1 MVGTARS
8 TFETRLVNAKA
19 RLCPPYGAI
28 RPSSALRT
36 PHRGIYAG
44 PVVGSRDHTLK
55 HTLRLIA
62 AIVIFAGLAIIVAG
76 CSDARLA
83 ANNAASNTGQPR
95 QQSYQ
100 TSYGLTSDGPTTD
113 LYTELKG
120 SLQPPARPQSTA
132 AVQAGPSAAGNNPQ
146 GPSAAVN
153 GQPAA
158 NAGPGAVQQPAAAP
172 REQPTTTAYGIS
184 SDGPT
189 TDLYTELFG
198 PRSR

>member
-8 TFETRLVNAKA
+8 TFEIRIVNAKA
-19 RLCPPYGAI
+19 RLCPPYGVI
-28 RPSSALRT
+28 RLSSALPA
-36 PHRGIYAG
+36 PHPDLYAG

-55 HTLRLIA
+55 HALRSIA
-62 AIVIFAGLAIIVAG
+62 AIVAFAGLAIIAAG
-76 CSDARLA
+76 CSDSRLA
-83 ANNAASNTGQPR
+83 ANNAASTSGQAR
-95 QQSYQ
+95 QQAYQ

-120 SLQPPARPQSTA
+120 SLQPPARPQATA
-132 AVQAGPSAAGNNPQ
+132 TVQP

-153 GQPAA
+153 GPQAPSVSVTGQQAA
-158 NAGPGAVQQPAAAP
+158 NTGTGAVQQPAAPP